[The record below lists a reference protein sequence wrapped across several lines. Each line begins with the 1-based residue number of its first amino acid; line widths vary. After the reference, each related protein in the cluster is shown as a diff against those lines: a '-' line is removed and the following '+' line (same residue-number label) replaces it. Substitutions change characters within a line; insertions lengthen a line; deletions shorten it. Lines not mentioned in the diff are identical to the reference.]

1 MKSIKFLESKNAKFK
16 IIELE
21 EIPKSAQ
28 DVERLYSCSLNQVLK
43 TVVFVGEKEPVLVV
57 LPGDKKVNIEKLK
70 QITKQEKIRMAK
82 PDEVKEITGYSIG
95 GVSPFG
101 IEKDILKILDKSI
114 FKNEIINI
122 GSGEAKIGI
131 EMNSEELKKIWDG
144 IVDNIVE

>member
-101 IEKDILKILDKSI
+101 IEKYILKILDKSI